1 LAELERIYPKTLPTH
16 AKWRPRLRELL
27 ASSNPA
33 AKVAL
38 VGVGH
43 PMRGDDY
50 VGSHITKTLIDEI
63 HARDVILFDVED
75 RIEFM
80 VSKIAAL
87 NPKHVIIIDACEMN
101 LTPGEISLIPLGE
114 TQYPFF
120 TTHGIPL
127 KLLATKL
134 LPNAE
139 TWLLAIQPERME
151 FVGLNERL
159 SQAVLA
165 AANSIARLVADTLK
179 ERESNA

>member
-1 LAELERIYPKTLPTH
+1 MAELERIYPKTLPTH
-16 AKWRPRLRELL
+16 ASWRPRLRELL
-27 ASSNPA
+27 TSSNPA

-50 VGSHITKTLIDEI
+50 VGSYITKTLIDEI
-63 HARDVILFDVED
+63 HARDVVLFDVED
-75 RIEFM
+75 RLEFM

-101 LTPGEISLIPLGE
+101 LGPGAISLIPLGE
-114 TQYPFF
+114 TEYPFF

-151 FVGLNERL
+151 CVGLNERL
-159 SQAVLA
+159 SKAVLA
-165 AANSIARLVADTLK
+165 AAKSISALVAGTLK
-179 ERESNA
+179 ERKPNA

>member
-1 LAELERIYPKTLPTH
+1 
-16 AKWRPRLRELL
+16 LRELL
-27 ASSNPA
+27 ASYNPA

-50 VGSHITKTLIDEI
+50 VGSYITKTLIDKI
-63 HARDVILFDVED
+63 HAREVILFDVED

-101 LTPGEISLIPLGE
+101 LSPGAISLIPLGE

-165 AANSIARLVADTLK
+165 AANSIAGLVEDTLK